1 MGSSINLIMIS
12 AYSRQALSLLL
23 AILLSGAPSFAQ
35 AQSSPPQSQSSPPQT
50 VPNEAQLDMAPHPNP
65 KIAKKIS
72 ELGDKALA
80 DGHFDEALNYY
91 QQAVRYAP
99 QDASL
104 LERIASLRS
113 KLIRAHVEAAERDA
127 LAGHADV
134 GTEELAKAL
143 LIDPNDTIVA
153 ERLIQMKAM
162 KDEPLTPNEKIEGLP
177 ELKPRAVKLDLDL
190 RGDTKSVYEQVGQ
203 LFGIKVTFDPDLS
216 ARTVRLHALDVDF
229 ATALK
234 ILGIQTGTF
243 FRALTSNLLFVAQD
257 TAEKR
262 RQYAVQAKQT
272 FVLPDSVSTE
282 DMTELSRVLKE
293 MTGSTRVELDAQAR
307 AITIRDTPERL
318 ALAGELIHQA
328 EKARGEVL
336 LDIEILEVDRNKART
351 LGILPPASLELI
363 SLSTGIISQL
373 EAAKDIGTLVTLL
386 ASIFGNGG
394 TAASAGSS
402 LTSLIPPV
410 ARVGG
415 GNTTFLLTMPTF
427 AAQFS
432 DALTLVHS
440 GTQVLLRAQD
450 GKPASFFVGDRYP
463 VTLSLLSGSLGAST
477 PATSVG
483 ATTGSILPSV
493 SYNVGIGPVAITSS
507 DFRNLGVQDIAV
519 VNEIDNTVTILQNQ
533 GLGVFLVVSPPISLG
548 AARTTAPVIAPSI
561 ASAVLTTSGFH
572 DLVVTDPVA
581 NTVQVLLS
589 NGDDTF
595 KEATGSPITVG
606 QQPSS
611 IVLGDFNADGIQD
624 FVVTNFKDN
633 TFSLFL
639 GNNDGTFKQATGSP
653 FALPTT
659 ATGPIAMTSADFN
672 SDGNL
677 DLAIANQTTNDV
689 AILLGNGSGSFSL
702 ATGSPFTVGQSPVA
716 IASTDLNLDSHPD
729 LAIVNQVDNITLGPT
744 YLMHDSW
751 GVGLGFTGLTVR
763 DAAGRTVLSA
773 PRGKVGL
780 NPFALALLEV
790 KVRRLELDGLDLRL
804 RVAADGALSLA
815 VANDSGATPIPLPGA
830 APAGEGV
837 AGLAPLIRA
846 AAEVM
851 AGATQAMD
859 RLTLANGHFKIDNDA
874 THRSVVYNDFAVVF
888 DHSGSSA
895 HAAISATGPAGPWTI
910 TAQASDGDAPAL
922 SIDARDLSLA
932 DIQAFD
938 TKPPPL
944 TAEGPIAIKFDAELT
959 PQSTLRTLTGRFS
972 IGAGRV
978 RINNPDAVP
987 FFIDEATGD
996 VAWDEDARRYRVD
1009 RLEVLAG
1016 ETHVEAQGLVRAA
1029 GGRDE
1034 GLDRASRIARR
1045 AIRPRAGRRQRGRS
1059 QVHRLR
1065 RALLRTDVAVC
1076 HRRPHGARADR
1087 RCGRQGRNRAG
1098 RRRLLAQARH

>member
-1 MGSSINLIMIS
+1 MIS

-729 LAIVNQVDNITLGPT
+729 LAIVNQVDNTVSVVLGNGDGTFTSAPNSPLATGQAPT
-744 YLMHDSW
+744 SVALADLNGDGVPDIVVTDPQTDS
-751 GVGLGFTGLTVR
+751 VSVFLGLGQGLFASAFELPAGTTPTAIL
-763 DAAGRTVLSA
+763 AA
-773 PRGKVGL
+773 
-780 NPFALALLEV
+780 
-790 KVRRLELDGLDLRL
+790 
-804 RVAADGALSLA
+804 SL
-815 VANDSGATPIPLPGA
+815 SGATLPDVA
-830 APAGEGV
+830 ITDNPSGV
-837 AGLAPLIRA
+837 AGQVTVVLSPASLFSNLSGSIAQTPYPGAEYEDIGVKVKATPTLHPNDDVTLQLEFEIRA
-846 AAEVM
+846 
-851 AGATQAMD
+851 
-859 RLTLANGHFKIDNDA
+859 LA
-874 THRSVVYNDFAVVF
+874 
-888 DHSGSSA
+888 GSSINGIPIITNRT
-895 HAAISATGPAGPWTI
+895 ISQTVRIKEEMPTI
-910 TAQASDGDAPAL
+910 ISGLLDNEET
-922 SIDARDLSLA
+922 
-932 DIQAFD
+932 
-938 TKPPPL
+938 
-944 TAEGPIAIKFDAELT
+944 
-959 PQSTLRTLTGRFS
+959 RTLTGLPGFANLPGGVGYFFGQRNNTAQDTEMLIMITPHKLRLRDRISRS
-972 IGAGRV
+972 IYV
-978 RINNPDAVP
+978 
-987 FFIDEATGD
+987 
-996 VAWDEDARRYRVD
+996 
-1009 RLEVLAG
+1009 
-1016 ETHVEAQGLVRAA
+1016 
-1029 GGRDE
+1029 GRDTSV
-1034 GLDRASRIARR
+1034 SRGSAREP
-1045 AIRPRAGRRQRGRS
+1045 AQVPPQRQ
-1059 QVHRLR
+1059 
-1065 RALLRTDVAVC
+1065 
-1076 HRRPHGARADR
+1076 P
-1087 RCGRQGRNRAG
+1087 
-1098 RRRLLAQARH
+1098 